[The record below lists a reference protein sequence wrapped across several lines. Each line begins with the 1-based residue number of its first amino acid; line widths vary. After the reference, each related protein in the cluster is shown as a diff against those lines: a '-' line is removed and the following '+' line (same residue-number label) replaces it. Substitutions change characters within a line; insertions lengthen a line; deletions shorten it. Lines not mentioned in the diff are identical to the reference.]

1 MKNDTFTSRVLK
13 VRDQLNRKK
22 NQYATGQNSQLD
34 QKLLDSKLVTIEDI
48 GGKNEKVNSFDNFN
62 NVANQ

>member
-48 GGKNEKVNSFDNFN
+48 GGKNEKVNNFDNFN